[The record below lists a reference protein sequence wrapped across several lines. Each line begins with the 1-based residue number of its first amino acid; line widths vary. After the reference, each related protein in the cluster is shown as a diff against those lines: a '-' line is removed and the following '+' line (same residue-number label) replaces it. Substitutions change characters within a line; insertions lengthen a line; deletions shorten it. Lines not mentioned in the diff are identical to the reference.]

1 MTPHLTGAG
10 KNLLLRALAGET
22 ITFTKMQLGS
32 GAAQTADNAD
42 ALKNPV
48 VSLPLTSI
56 EVGNEYVTLS
66 SYFSNSSLTEGF
78 RVTEMGIFAK
88 DPDDTSDATKEIL
101 YAIGN
106 SSVNDADYIPAKTD
120 RIYEVQ
126 LDTLVFV
133 GDVENITAT
142 INGSLVYASAG
153 DLSDHIGNK
162 NNPHEVTKAQVGLG
176 SVPNVTTNDQT
187 PTYTEAASVSNISS
201 GEKLSAAFGKIKKAI
216 SALISHLNAKDNP
229 HEVTATQVGAA
240 AAEHEHS
247 ADDITS
253 GILSLTH
260 GGTGVESL
268 AALASSLIQP
278 LQNAGGLPKVVVG
291 TYTGTGS
298 SGVEGP
304 TTVTFSSPPRIF
316 ICAPQSHNSANH
328 QSGCWFTCVAGMHYC
343 IGQQYSNQNGVQ
355 LSLNW
360 TGNSVSWYIDPEYSN
375 SLAANPAGNQNNQSG
390 RTYVYAAIL

>member
-1 MTPHLTGAG
+1 MTPHLTDAG

-32 GAAQTADNAD
+32 GAAQTADNAA

-201 GEKLSAAFGKIKKAI
+201 GEKLSAAFGKIKMAI

-229 HEVTATQVGAA
+229 HEVTAAQVGAA
-240 AAEHEHS
+240 AAEHEHPS
-247 ADDITS
+247 QPLYMHTIVCS
-253 GILSLTH
+253 
-260 GGTGVESL
+260 GTG
-268 AALASSLIQP
+268 AS
-278 LQNAGGLPKVVVG
+278 
-291 TYTGTGS
+291 GS
-298 SGVEGP
+298 VAKFYNCC
-304 TTVTFSSPPRIF
+304 FSF
-316 ICAPQSHNSANH
+316 I
-328 QSGCWFTCVAGMHYC
+328 
-343 IGQQYSNQNGVQ
+343 
-355 LSLNW
+355 
-360 TGNSVSWYIDPEYSN
+360 NSVSSAYTTFSAVSSALHDFGADSFFPASGTGTLADENNLTLHVYCVYVDAPGTSIRFSYIYGGNRNVSGSGGLT
-375 SLAANPAGNQNNQSG
+375 SLGASFGGSMRDGNA
-390 RTYVYAAIL
+390 TMTDYVSQII

>member
-1 MTPHLTGAG
+1 MTPHLTDAG
-10 KNLLLRALAGET
+10 KNLLLRAMAGET

-32 GAAQTADNAD
+32 GAAQAADNAA

-48 VSLPLTSI
+48 VTLPLTSI
-56 EVGNEYVTLS
+56 KVGSEYVTLS

-201 GEKLSAAFGKIKKAI
+201 GEKLSVAFGKIKKAI

-229 HEVTATQVGAA
+229 HEVTAAQVGAA

-278 LQNAGGLPKVVVG
+278 LQNAGGLPKVVTGTYVG
-291 TYTGTGS
+291 TGTYGTNN
-298 SGVEGP
+298 P
-304 TTVTFSSPPRIF
+304 TKLAFDSQPKF
-316 ICAPQSHNSANH
+316 FMCAPQFIDDTNNRLGSCIF
-328 QSGCWFTCVAGMHYC
+328 GIPGMPRTPA
-343 IGQQYSNQNGVQ
+343 IGYGFSDYQQY
-355 LSLNW
+355 LNW
-360 TGNSVSWYIDPEYSN
+360 GYNYVSWYLDPNYDESN
-375 SLAANPAGNQNNQSG
+375 TFKPESLQNNQLG
-390 RTYVYAAIL
+390 RLYVYMAIL

>member
-32 GAAQTADNAD
+32 GAAQTADNAA

-66 SYFSNSSLTEGF
+66 SYFSNSSLNEGF
-78 RVTEMGIFAK
+78 HVTEMGIFAK
-88 DPDDTSDATKEIL
+88 DPDNTSDATKEIL
-101 YAIGN
+101 YALGN

-126 LDTLVFV
+126 LDTMVFV

-142 INGSLVYASAG
+142 VNSSLVYASAG
-153 DLSDHIGNK
+153 DLNDHIGNK

-187 PTYTEAASVSNISS
+187 PTYTEAEGVSNISS
-201 GEKLSAAFGKIKKAI
+201 GEKLSVAFGKIKKAI

-229 HEVTATQVGAA
+229 HEVTAAQVGAA

-291 TYTGTGS
+291 TYTGTGT
-298 SGVEGP
+298 SGSGSW
-304 TTVTFSSPPRIF
+304 TTLTFASRPKFFVCIPQTLDVTYDSRGCCIF
-316 ICAPQSHNSANH
+316 GIDGMSYY
-328 QSGCWFTCVAGMHYC
+328 VAKK
-343 IGQQYSNQNGVQ
+343 SFEDGVVPLY
-355 LSLNW
+355 LSW
-360 TGNSVSWYIDPEYSN
+360 GSNSVSWHLDTSYNGNEDVP
-375 SLAANPAGNQNNQSG
+375 AAWQNNKQG
-390 RTYVYAAIL
+390 KTYVYMAIL